1 MCSRLPRSNSDSED
15 LRIVQLIQEIEDD
28 DSEVESAPSIPR
40 VRGYIPREREVVAQR
55 LWDDYFCETPKYP
68 QRKFKRRFRMR
79 IQLFLRIVQG
89 ITTLQSDNM
98 PEYFTYF
105 SQRVDAIGR
114 PTFTTLQKCTSA
126 IRQLAYGTTPDMWD
140 EYLQMSEQTSIL
152 CLDYFCM
159 CIITLY
165 KREYMRSPNA
175 HDVARLYSAHEER
188 HGFRGMLG
196 SIDCMHWEWRNCPVA
211 LKGQYTRGDHKKPTL
226 MLEAVASYDLW
237 IWHAFFGMADSNND
251 INVLNQSPIFDKL
264 KNGTFPSAPFE
275 VYGHEYS
282 KGYYLA
288 DGIYPNWATLVKGY
302 SCPTEEPTIKFTRF
316 QASSRKDI
324 ERAFGVLQGR
334 FHIIRIASRSMSVNR
349 MRRVIECCLILHN
362 MILED
367 NGFALSKWK
376 ERFTTEEMENG
387 MEHIRNRGRD
397 RDIIAREIRDQDMHN
412 QLIEDLVEHIWNLP
426 PTFRNAN

>member
-1 MCSRLPRSNSDSED
+1 MGSRLRGSNSDSED

-28 DSEVESAPSIPR
+28 DSEVESAPSILR
-40 VRGYIPREREVVAQR
+40 VRGYIPREREVAAQH
-55 LWDDYFCETPKYP
+55 LWDDYFSEMPKYP
-68 QRKFKRRFRMR
+68 QRKFKLRFRMR

-89 ITTLQSDNM
+89 ITTFQSDNM

-126 IRQLAYGTTPDMWD
+126 IRQLAYGTAPDMWD

-165 KREYMRSPNA
+165 KREYMRSPNEY
-175 HDVARLYSAHEER
+175 DVARLYSAYKER

-196 SIDCMHWEWRNCPVA
+196 SIDFTHWEWRNCPVA
-211 LKGQYTRGDHKKPTL
+211 LKGQYTKGDHKKPTL
-226 MLEAVASYDLW
+226 MLEA
-237 IWHAFFGMADSNND
+237 
-251 INVLNQSPIFDKL
+251 
-264 KNGTFPSAPFE
+264 NGTFSSAPFG
-275 VYGHEYS
+275 VNGHEYR

-288 DGIYPNWATLVKGY
+288 DGIYPDWATLVKGY
-302 SCPTEEPTIKFTRF
+302 SCPTEEPTIKVTRF
-316 QASSRKDI
+316 QASARKDI
-324 ERAFGVLQGR
+324 EIAFGVLQGR

-349 MRRVIECCLILHN
+349 MRRVVECCLILHN

-367 NGFALSKWK
+367 NGFALSKWE

-387 MEHIRNRGRD
+387 MERIRNRGRD
-397 RDIIAREIRDQDMHN
+397 RDIIAREIRDRDMHN
-412 QLIEDLVEHIWNLP
+412 QLTEDLVERIWNLP